1 MKNWLQTLKKDL
13 WVIENQTL
21 MRYTCNTQ
29 KTVYWSIKSWS
40 ELNKYID
47 IPQSVKSK
55 NHCIPEKHKT
65 KPIIP
70 AIKPCGLWRCL
81 HTPVLTK
88 FMEWNTGI
96 AYVCHTEWNLLY
108 EQIKIFCLI
117 PIPDKPS
124 LMSEEVSITRGRLK
138 FR

>member
-1 MKNWLQTLKKDL
+1 MKNWLQTFKKRSVSNRKSNLD
-13 WVIENQTL
+13 ETYMQHT
-21 MRYTCNTQ
+21 

-81 HTPVLTK
+81 YTPVLTK